1 MRFEKGLGAGGG
13 NGLWNRLVWATALLT
28 ATGVALAAPA
38 ERESRPTV
46 QADRSAELPPLLPWD
61 GASRSLV
68 AEKDDPWITP
78 AEVTGLKTTPD
89 YATTLA
95 WLERLV
101 EASPKLRWVSL
112 GSSPEGRP
120 MGMVV
125 ASAEGA
131 ATPEELHAS
140 GKPVLLAHG
149 GIHSGE
155 IDGKDAGLM
164 LLRDLTVGGHWPS
177 ILEGASLLFIPVL
190 NPDGHERSSPYGRVN
205 QRGPEEMG
213 WRTNARNLNLN
224 RDFAKLDTE
233 EVRTLVGV
241 LNDWQPDLY
250 LDLHVTDGADY
261 QYDITFGHNG
271 AHGLSPAIGR
281 WLDQRLT
288 PMLHQELEAAGHI
301 PGPLVFLMDNGD
313 PTRGNLGWTSGPRFS
328 NGYGDARHLATVLVE
343 NHSLK
348 PYDQRVLGTY
358 VLMVVSLGALGDH
371 GEELRAA
378 TAKDRRARRERVPL
392 GWTVDAEKEH
402 QEVSF
407 LGIESKTSLSPIS
420 GTLRLEY
427 TGKPVTLEI
436 PFLLADKPVAEVERP
451 KAYWIPAAWS
461 EVIRRLEL
469 HGIEME
475 RLAEPREVEVTM
487 YRLQDPQL
495 DDEPFE
501 GHVRV
506 SAETTV
512 EKRTEIFPPGSVR
525 ISTDQP
531 LGDLAILLL
540 EPAAADSFFQW
551 GFFHSVLQRTEYM
564 EGYVVEPLAERMLA
578 EDPQLEMEFRKALL
592 SDPELAADPRARLR
606 WFYARTPYFDARWRL
621 YPVARE

>member
-1 MRFEKGLGAGGG
+1 M
-13 NGLWNRLVWATALLT
+13 
-28 ATGVALAAPA
+28 LAALMSLAAALPVVA
-38 ERESRPTV
+38 DEMKNAARSPV
-46 QADRSAELPPLLPWD
+46 QQDPQKGPQMSSPAELPPLLPWD
-61 GASRSLV
+61 GASRSLM

-78 AEVTGLKTTPD
+78 AEVTDLVATPD

-95 WLERLV
+95 WLQRLV
-101 EASPKLRWVSL
+101 AASPKLQWVNL
-112 GSSPEGRP
+112 GASPEGRSLI
-120 MGMVV
+120 MVV
-125 ASAEGA
+125 ASAGGA
-131 ATPEELHAS
+131 ASAAELHAS

-164 LLRDLTVGGHWPS
+164 LLRDLTVGGS
-177 ILEGASLLFIPVL
+177 QSSLLEHASLLFIPVL

-205 QRGPEEMG
+205 QRGPEQMG

-241 LNDWQPDLY
+241 LEEWRPDLY

-271 AHGLSPAIGR
+271 AHGHSPAIAR
-281 WLDQRLT
+281 WLDHRLT
-288 PMLHQELEAAGHI
+288 PMLNQELQAAGHI
-301 PGPLVFLMDNGD
+301 PGPLVFLADSSD
-313 PTRGNLGWTSGPRFS
+313 PSRGNLGWTAGPRFS

-348 PYDQRVLGTY
+348 PYHQRVLGTY
-358 VLMVVSLGALGDH
+358 VLMAAALEALGEH
-371 GEELRAA
+371 GEELRTA
-378 TAKDRRARRERVPL
+378 TAEDRRSRRDPVPL
-392 GWTVDAEKEH
+392 GWTVDPQKEH
-402 QEVSF
+402 PTVRF
-407 LGIESKTSLSPIS
+407 LGVESRTSLSPIS
-420 GTLRLEY
+420 GTLRLDY
-427 TGKPVTLEI
+427 TGEPVTLEI
-436 PFLLADKPVAEVERP
+436 PYLLADKPVAEVQRP

-475 RLAEPREVEVTM
+475 RLDEPREVAVKM
-487 YRLQDPQL
+487 YRLLDPQL
-495 DDEPFE
+495 DDMPFE

-506 SAETTV
+506 SAATRLED
-512 EKRTEIFPPGSVR
+512 RTEVFAPGSVR
-525 ISTDQP
+525 IPTDQP

-540 EPAAADSFFQW
+540 EPASSDSFFQW
-551 GFFHSVLQRTEYM
+551 GFFHSILQRTEYM

-578 EDPQLEMEFRKALL
+578 ENPQLEEEFRQALL
-592 SDPELAADPRARLR
+592 SDPELAGDPRARLR